1 MKPIF
6 FFRSTI
12 KSQCFLNI
20 ANIIRSIL
28 FQIVLRDSINLQMN
42 IWTKVCKPKFEIV
55 NKLILIFDN
64 KTKILLI
71 LKIQNEL
78 IIFFA
83 FNNIFELLNGN
94 LLLKCRL
101 INQIN
106 KVGRQYHLSVL
117 IDSPSGHLLAR
128 LDQKN
133 FFVKFVFFWNYSQEH
148 IVGDHL
154 LVISVHLFCFI
165 FKK

>member
-1 MKPIF
+1 
-6 FFRSTI
+6 
-12 KSQCFLNI
+12 
-20 ANIIRSIL
+20 
-28 FQIVLRDSINLQMN
+28 MN

-64 KTKILLI
+64 KTEILLI

-83 FNNIFELLNGN
+83 FDNIFELLNGN

-117 IDSPSGHLLAR
+117 IDSPSGHLLAW
-128 LDQKN
+128 LD
-133 FFVKFVFFWNYSQEH
+133 
-148 IVGDHL
+148 
-154 LVISVHLFCFI
+154 
-165 FKK
+165 